1 MLLCLSFYTKPSGL
15 ELFNNLIHEVK
26 FVNIQYNNAMTVV
39 MTVIIGV
46 LH

>member
-1 MLLCLSFYTKPSGL
+1 MPLGV

-26 FVNIQYNNAMTVV
+26 FVNIQYNNAKTVV
-39 MTVIIGV
+39 MTVFIGV

>member
-1 MLLCLSFYTKPSGL
+1 MLICLSFYTSFSEL

>member
-1 MLLCLSFYTKPSGL
+1 MPCLSFYTTLSGV

-26 FVNIQYNNAMTVV
+26 FVNMQYNNAKTVV
-39 MTVIIGV
+39 MTVFIGE